1 MTCEISLPSEIL
13 KSTCFLAGFDMFLGH
28 VDFEEIFMDH
38 VWNCLDVFRAGGMFE
53 VCSLPDQF

>member
-1 MTCEISLPSEIL
+1 
-13 KSTCFLAGFDMFLGH
+13 MFLGH

-38 VWNCLDVFRAGGMFE
+38 VWNCLDVFRTGGVFE